1 MVICMYALFLL
12 PYFKLLKMPPTS
24 IWNSLKF
31 SWLHLLIY
39 FMWFSCLASSLSIS
53 LVCIC
58 AYKHASLFHP
68 FSSHGCSGWSQVLGW
83 SVCTYSVICHTHTHT
98 HICGLFISD
107 QWGEN
112 EPKVCSHPNLTPTR
126 GKFLLG
132 SQRAKTYISPL
143 DSQMYGISFPPILD
157 AISASFQHST
167 RVGWP
172 TDLVCLHWRWY
183 LGHKTFSFEVEMS
196 WKKKKKNGINW

>member
-1 MVICMYALFLL
+1 MSSFISIHQFSLYLCLQTRLFVPPIFVTRVFRVVPGPGLECVHI
-12 PYFKLLKMPPTS
+12 FSDMPHT
-24 IWNSLKF
+24 
-31 SWLHLLIY
+31 
-39 FMWFSCLASSLSIS
+39 
-53 LVCIC
+53 
-58 AYKHASLFHP
+58 
-68 FSSHGCSGWSQVLGW
+68 
-83 SVCTYSVICHTHTHT
+83 HTHTHT

-112 EPKVCSHPNLTPTR
+112 EPKVCSHPNLTLTR

-132 SQRAKTYISPL
+132 SQRAKTYMSPL

-183 LGHKTFSFEVEMS
+183 LGHKTFIFEVEMS
-196 WKKKKKNGINW
+196 RKKKKKRDKLVTLY